1 MKHYTLSVTTEE
13 LQQLHKTYQNHCI
26 TTDNPYLLFHAKHHE
41 TNIFGYNTGKL
52 VLQGKEITHEIVLIK
67 KIINRED
74 YEAIGSDEVGTGDV
88 FGPIVV
94 CAAFASKTDIPLL
107 EQLGVRDS
115 KNISDKKIIEIGPK
129 LAKLLVHSLIILSP
143 QKYNK
148 LIAKGY
154 NLNKIKA
161 LLHNQAIVKTFEKV
175 GHQVPIILDQFCA
188 PNLYFNYLKDET
200 EIYRDIEFHTKAEQV
215 HLSVAAASIISRY
228 AFLVKLDQYS
238 KKIDV
243 KLLKGASKEVD
254 SQILNIYNKVGLK
267 QMPTIA
273 KMNFKNITKQN
284 LF

>member
-1 MKHYTLSVTTEE
+1 MKHYTLSVTDEE
-13 LQQLHKTYQNHCI
+13 LSKLHKTYQNHCI
-26 TTDNPYLLFHAKHHE
+26 TTDNPYLQFHAVHNG
-41 TNIFGYNTGKL
+41 TNIFGYQTGKV
-52 VLQGKEITHEIVLIK
+52 VLQGKEITHEIILIK
-67 KIINRED
+67 KLLNRED

-94 CAAFASKTDIPLL
+94 CSAYASKDDIPYL

-115 KNISDKKIIEIGPK
+115 KNISDKKIVEMGPK
-129 LAKLLVHSLIILSP
+129 IAKKITHSLIILSP
-143 QKYNK
+143 QKYNR
-148 LIAKGY
+148 LVAKGY

-175 GHQVPIILDQFCA
+175 GHQVPVIVDQFCT
-188 PNLYFNYLKDET
+188 PQLYFNYLKDET

-215 HLSVAAASIISRY
+215 HLSVAAASIIARY

-238 KKIDV
+238 KKLGV

-254 SQILNIYNKVGLK
+254 SQITKIYNKIGMK
-267 QMPTIA
+267 QLPLIA
-273 KMNFKNITKQN
+273 KMNFKNVTKQN